1 MQRVVCER
9 LTSLNVALLGF
20 ICVAA
25 VSAFHFFSVPNSLP
39 PRGRTAFASGT
50 FGGSPAWSVWLLLLR
65 SFVHTFLCGHLF
77 PFLLLTAAGAEPP
90 SPRAA
95 LRTCRAVRGVPSS
108 ACGSGLSTPSPTLV
122 TFFHRI
128 SCARSGVLWFWF
140 SFLCRL
146 MMLRI
151 FIAHWPF
158 CVSLGKCRFISFVYF
173 LIGSSSFLLL
183 NYKSF
188 LCILYKVLC
197 QLHDCSHS
205 PLSSV
210 FPFLRVSSE
219 AQKLSSGWSPV
230 YPFRLLLYFW
240 LPKIQLPYLR
250 MHRFTPC

>member
-39 PRGRTAFASGT
+39 PRGRTAFTSGT

-77 PFLLLTAAGAEPP
+77 PFLLLTAAGAEPS

-122 TFFHRI
+122 IFFSLYLLRTKW
-128 SCARSGVLWFWF
+128 CPVVL
-140 SFLCRL
+140 
-146 MMLRI
+146 
-151 FIAHWPF
+151 
-158 CVSLGKCRFISFVYF
+158 VFISLPTDDVEN
-173 LIGSSSFLLL
+173 LHCSLAI
-183 NYKSF
+183 
-188 LCILYKVLC
+188 LCIFGKMSI
-197 QLHDCSHS
+197 H
-205 PLSSV
+205 
-210 FPFLRVSSE
+210 FLRLFFDWVIF
-219 AQKLSSGWSPV
+219 LSITE
-230 YPFRLLLYFW
+230 L
-240 LPKIQLPYLR
+240 
-250 MHRFTPC
+250 